1 MRTVGTH
8 QSRLTADAKSGVVM
22 AKFDVV
28 IRGGMIVDGT
38 GSGRYRADIAIR
50 DGVIAEIGR
59 IPAEEAD
66 DVLDANGLIVAP
78 GFIDLHTH
86 YDAQLFWDPYCSLS
100 GWHGV
105 TSVVIGNCGFGFAP
119 VQPEAR
125 DRSMLTMV
133 RTEAIPL
140 KSMQLGMPWDW
151 VTFPEFLDSVDRT
164 PKSVNVRSFLPMNP
178 VLIEVMGFDR
188 AKAGALPTDAEHAE
202 MVRILHEALD
212 AGAGGWSVQRLRPE
226 SGAGVQRDYDGTP
239 MATDVMHTETC
250 VKLAEVLAER
260 RRGFIQMTMAGDP
273 AIVDE
278 SKRTFEL
285 LARVSGR
292 PVLYNVVTAI
302 ETDLSIHRNTLA
314 WLDRCRREGL
324 QVYGCAVTTRNA
336 LMFTFEDW
344 NLFDEADAWREATI
358 GSLEEKLDK
367 LADPARRP
375 ALRDAKLIAATCPID
390 KIVVLGPKSSETSQW
405 KDHTIGDIAEA
416 TGKHP
421 VDVMLDIAV
430 ADRLR
435 TTFYAEPLY
444 TNGALLKEILD
455 YPWAIPGVSDGGAHT
470 KFLTAGTYPTELIT
484 DAVRDLGIL
493 ELEQAHWRLSALPAH
508 CAGFRDRGTLE
519 VGKAADIVVYDYDNL
534 RQGEPEV
541 AHDLPGGEWR
551 RVRKAHGFR
560 YVLVNG
566 QVTIDDDKETGVASG
581 QLLRDR

>member
-1 MRTVGTH
+1 
-8 QSRLTADAKSGVVM
+8 M

-28 IRGGMIVDGT
+28 IRGGMVVDGT

-59 IPAEEAD
+59 IPADEAD

-119 VQPEAR
+119 VQPDAR

-151 VTFPEFLDSVDRT
+151 ITFPEFLDSVDRT

-188 AKAGALPTDAEHAE
+188 AKAGAMPTDAEHAE
-202 MVRILHEALD
+202 MMRILNEALD
-212 AGAGGWSVQRLRPE
+212 AGAGGWSVQRLKPE

-375 ALRDAKLIAATCPID
+375 ALREAKLIAATCPID
-390 KIVVLGPKSSETSQW
+390 KIVVLGPKSTETSQW

-455 YPWAIPGVSDGGAHT
+455 YPWTIPGVSDGGAHT

-508 CAGFRDRGTLE
+508 CAGFHDRGTLE

-566 QVTIDDDKETGVASG
+566 QVTIDDDKETGVAAG

>member
-1 MRTVGTH
+1 
-8 QSRLTADAKSGVVM
+8 M

-28 IRGGMIVDGT
+28 IRGGMVVDGT

-59 IPAEEAD
+59 IPADEAD

-119 VQPEAR
+119 VQPDAR
-125 DRSMLTMV
+125 DRAMLTMV

-188 AKAGALPTDAEHAE
+188 AKAGAMPTDAEHAE
-202 MVRILHEALD
+202 MTRILNEALD
-212 AGAGGWSVQRLRPE
+212 AGAGGWSVQRLKPE

-314 WLDRCRREGL
+314 WLDRCRHEGL

-375 ALRDAKLIAATCPID
+375 ALREAKLIAATCPID
-390 KIVVLGPKSSETSQW
+390 KIVVLGPKSTETSQW
-405 KDHTIGDIAEA
+405 KDHAIGDIAEA

-455 YPWAIPGVSDGGAHT
+455 YPWTIPGVSDGGAHT

-508 CAGFRDRGTLE
+508 CAGFHDRGTLE

>member
-1 MRTVGTH
+1 VT
-8 QSRLTADAKSGVVM
+8 
-22 AKFDVV
+22 KFDVV
-28 IRGGMIVDGT
+28 IRGGTVIDGT
-38 GSGRYRADIAIR
+38 GSARYRADVGIR
-50 DGVIAEIGR
+50 DGIVAEIGR
-59 IPAEEAD
+59 IPAHEAD
-66 DVLDANGLIVAP
+66 DVLDANGLVVAP

-119 VQPEAR
+119 VQPDFR
-125 DRSMLTMV
+125 DRAMLTMV

-164 PKSVNVRSFLPMNP
+164 AKSVNVRSFLPMNP
-178 VLIEVMGFDR
+178 VLIEAMGFER
-188 AKAGALPTDAEHAE
+188 AKAGAMPTDAEHAA
-202 MVRILHEALD
+202 MIRMLHEAMD

-226 SGAGVQRDYDGTP
+226 SGANLQRDFDGTP

-273 AIVDE
+273 AIPDE

-292 PVLYNVVTAI
+292 PVLYNVVTPI
-302 ETDLSIHRNTLA
+302 ETDPSVHRATLA
-314 WLDRCRREGL
+314 WLDQCRKDGL
-324 QVYGCAVTTRNA
+324 QVYGCALTTRNA
-336 LMFTFEDW
+336 LIFTFEDW
-344 NLFDEADAWREATI
+344 NLFDEADAWREATL
-358 GSLEEKLDK
+358 GTLEERLDK

-375 ALRDAKLIAATCPID
+375 ALRDARIVAATCPIE
-390 KIVVLGPKSSETSQW
+390 KMVVLGPKSTETMKW
-405 KDHTIGDIAEA
+405 KDHTIGDVAEA

-421 VDVMLDIAV
+421 VDCMLDIAV

-444 TNGALLKEILD
+444 TNTSLLKEILD
-455 YPWAIPGVSDGGAHT
+455 YRWTIPGVSDGGAHT
-470 KFLTAGTYPTELIT
+470 KFLTAGTYPTELLT
-484 DAVRDLGIL
+484 DAVRDGGLI
-493 ELEQAHWRLSALPAH
+493 ELEEAHWRLSALPAH

-519 VGKAADIVVYDYDNL
+519 VGKAADIVVYDLANL
-534 RQGEPEV
+534 AQGPAEV
-541 AHDLPGGEWR
+541 THDLPGGEWR
-551 RVRKAHGFR
+551 RVRKARGYR

-581 QLLRDR
+581 RLLRDR

>member
-1 MRTVGTH
+1 
-8 QSRLTADAKSGVVM
+8 M
-22 AKFDVV
+22 ATFDVV
-28 IRGGMIVDGT
+28 IRGGTVIDGT
-38 GSGRYRADIAIR
+38 GSARYRADVAIR

-59 IPAEEAD
+59 IPAHEAD
-66 DVLDANGLIVAP
+66 DVLDANGLVVAP

-119 VQPEAR
+119 VQPDFR
-125 DRSMLTMV
+125 DRAMLTMV

-164 PKSVNVRSFLPMNP
+164 AKSVNVRSFLPMNP
-178 VLIEVMGFDR
+178 VMIEAMGFER
-188 AKAGALPTDAEHAE
+188 AKAGALPTDAEHAA
-202 MVRILHEALD
+202 MIRMLHEAMD

-226 SGAGVQRDYDGTP
+226 SGANVQRDFDGTP

-273 AIVDE
+273 AIPDE
-278 SKRTFEL
+278 SKKTFEL

-292 PVLYNVVTAI
+292 PVLYNVVTPV
-302 ETDLSIHRNTLA
+302 ETDPSVHRATLA
-314 WLDRCRREGL
+314 WLDRCRKEGL
-324 QVYGCAVTTRNA
+324 QVYGCAITTRNA

-344 NLFDEADAWREATI
+344 NLFDEADAWREATL
-358 GSLEEKLDK
+358 GTLEEKLDK

-375 ALRDAKLIAATCPID
+375 ALRAARIVAATCPIE
-390 KIVVLGPKSSETSQW
+390 KMVVLGPKSSETMQW
-405 KDHTIGDIAEA
+405 KDHTLGDVAEA

-421 VDVMLDIAV
+421 VDCMLDIAV

-444 TNGALLKEILD
+444 TNTSLLKEILD
-455 YPWAIPGVSDGGAHT
+455 YRWTIPGVSDGGAHT
-470 KFLTAGTYPTELIT
+470 KFLTAGTYPTELLT
-484 DAVRDLGIL
+484 DAVRDGGLI
-493 ELEQAHWRLSALPAH
+493 ELEEAHWRLSALPAH

-519 VGKAADIVVYDYDNL
+519 VGKAADIVVYDHDRL
-534 RQGEPEV
+534 AQGPAEV
-541 AHDLPGGEWR
+541 THDLPGGEWR
-551 RVRKAHGFR
+551 RVRKATGYR

-566 QVTIDDDKETGVASG
+566 KVTIDDDKETGVASG
-581 QLLRDR
+581 RLLRDR

>member
-1 MRTVGTH
+1 MTIATLVTSGTA
-8 QSRLTADAKSGVVM
+8 SLDRGVYM
-22 AKFDVV
+22 ARFDVV
-28 IRGGMIVDGT
+28 ICGGMVIDGT
-38 GSGRYRADIAIR
+38 GNSRYRADVGIR

-59 IPAEEAD
+59 IPADEAD

-119 VQPEAR
+119 VQPDAR
-125 DRSMLTMV
+125 ERAMLTMV

-151 VTFPEFLDSVDRT
+151 VSFPEFLDSVDRA

-178 VLIEVMGFDR
+178 VLIEVMGFER
-188 AKAGALPTDAEHAE
+188 AKAGEVPTDDEHDA
-202 MVRILHEALD
+202 MIRILNEALD

-226 SGAGVQRDYDGTP
+226 SGANVQRDFDGTP
-239 MATDVMHTETC
+239 MATDLMHTDTC

-302 ETDLSIHRNTLA
+302 EHDPSIHRNTLA
-314 WLDRCRREGL
+314 WLDRCRKEGL
-324 QVYGCAVTTRNA
+324 QVYGCAITTRNP

-367 LADPARRP
+367 LADPARRS
-375 ALRDAKLIAATCPID
+375 ALRDAKLMAATCPID
-390 KIVVLGPKSSETSQW
+390 QIVVLGPKSTETMQW
-405 KDHTIGDIAEA
+405 KDHTIADIAEA

-421 VDVMLDIAV
+421 VDVLLDIAV

-444 TNGALLKEILD
+444 TNGAMLKEILD
-455 YPWAIPGVSDGGAHT
+455 YKWTIPGVSDGGAHT

-484 DAVRDLGIL
+484 DAVRDMGIL
-493 ELEQAHWRLSALPAH
+493 ELEEAHWRLSALPAH

-534 RQGEPEV
+534 AQGPAEV

-551 RVRKAHGFR
+551 RVRRAKGFR

>member
-1 MRTVGTH
+1 
-8 QSRLTADAKSGVVM
+8 M
-22 AKFDVV
+22 ARFDVV
-28 IRGGMIVDGT
+28 IRGGMVVDGT
-38 GSGRYRADIAIR
+38 GSSRYRADIGIR

-59 IPAEEAD
+59 IPADEAD
-66 DVLDANGLIVAP
+66 DVLDANGLVVAP

-119 VQPEAR
+119 VQPDAR
-125 DRSMLTMV
+125 ERAMLTMV

-151 VTFPEFLDSVDRT
+151 VTFPEFLDSVDRV
-164 PKSVNVRSFLPMNP
+164 PKSVNVRAFLPMNP
-178 VLIEVMGFDR
+178 VLIETMGFER
-188 AKAGALPTDAEHAE
+188 AKAGEVPTDEEHAS
-202 MVRILHEALD
+202 MLRILNEALD

-226 SGAGVQRDYDGTP
+226 SGANVQRDFDGTP
-239 MATDVMHTETC
+239 MATDLMHTETC

-260 RRGFIQMTMAGDP
+260 RRGCIQMTMAGDP

-278 SKRTFEL
+278 SKKTFEL
-285 LARVSGR
+285 LAEVSGR
-292 PVLYNVVTAI
+292 PLLYNVVTAF
-302 ETDLSIHRNTLA
+302 EHDPSVHRKTLA
-314 WLDRCRREGL
+314 WLDRCRKAGL

-336 LMFTFEDW
+336 FMFTFEDW

-375 ALRDAKLIAATCPID
+375 ALRDAKLIAATCAISD
-390 KIVVLGPKSSETSQW
+390 IVVLGPKSSENMQW

-421 VDVMLDIAV
+421 VDVLLDIAV

-455 YPWAIPGVSDGGAHT
+455 YKWTIPGVSDGGAHT
-470 KFLTAGTYPTELIT
+470 KFLTAGTYPTELIA

-493 ELEQAHWRLSALPAH
+493 ELEEAHWRLSALPAH
-508 CAGFRDRGTLE
+508 YAGFHDRGTLE

-534 RQGEPEV
+534 AQGEAEV

-551 RVRKAHGFR
+551 RIRKAKGFR